1 MEGLEPLGPLGPLVP
16 FAASL
21 VDKKVSGDEW
31 VVRVFGEENPWRWS
45 VCGAR
50 GNGEGGVVTRSTAGS
65 GRSPGIPEK
74 DVPTLGEA
82 PLACNRGEA

>member
-16 FAASL
+16 FAASP
-21 VDKKVSGDEW
+21 VGRKVPGDKW
-31 VVRVFGEENPWRWS
+31 VVRVFGKENPRRWS
-45 VCGAR
+45 VRGAR

-65 GRSPGIPEK
+65 GGSPGIPEK

-82 PLACNRGEA
+82 PLACNRREA